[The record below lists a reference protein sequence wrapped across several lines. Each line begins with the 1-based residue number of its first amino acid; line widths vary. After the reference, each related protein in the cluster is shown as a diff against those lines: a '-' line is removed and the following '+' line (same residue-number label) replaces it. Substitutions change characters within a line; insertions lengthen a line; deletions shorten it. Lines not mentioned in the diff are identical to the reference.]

1 MKSRMLW
8 MAVLILA
15 CVFTQLP
22 AQQKRPKVT
31 MMPLAGPVHLLT
43 GDGNIGVVADPA
55 GLLMI
60 DAMEEP
66 VAAEIRAA
74 VRPLPGGDHARILVN
89 THWHGDHT
97 DGNKVFGP
105 GAAIIAHEN
114 VRPLLAEDQTIMGE
128 KSPALPAAALP
139 DITYSDRLTVYA
151 GGETI
156 RLVHYP
162 RAHTGGDTVV
172 FFDRL
177 KIVHMGDMFFNGMF
191 PFLDVDK
198 GGDIDGWVRQLDAIL
213 HELPP
218 DAKVI
223 PGHGPLASPAELRA
237 FRDMLHDSAEV
248 VRGRMKEGKTL
259 QQIQSEGLP
268 ERFAPWTKGFLSTPR
283 WLEMVYR
290 SLEKHKQP

>member
-1 MKSRMLW
+1 
-8 MAVLILA
+8 
-15 CVFTQLP
+15 
-22 AQQKRPKVT
+22 
-31 MMPLAGPVHLLT
+31 
-43 GDGNIGVVADPA
+43 
-55 GLLMI
+55 
-60 DAMEEP
+60 
-66 VAAEIRAA
+66 
-74 VRPLPGGDHARILVN
+74 
-89 THWHGDHT
+89 
-97 DGNKVFGP
+97 
-105 GAAIIAHEN
+105 
-114 VRPLLAEDQTIMGE
+114 MGE
-128 KSPALPAAALP
+128 RSQALPAGALP
-139 DITYSDRLTVYA
+139 DISYSDHLTVYA
-151 GGETI
+151 GGETV

-177 KIVHMGDMFFNGMF
+177 KTVHMGDMFFNGMF

-198 GGDIDGWVRQLDAIL
+198 GGDIDGWVGQLDAIL
-213 HELPP
+213 RELPA

-223 PGHGPLASPAELRA
+223 PGHGPLAGPAELKA